1 MYQADLF
8 ESSVRRNAKFLASGA
23 FSSVYRMTNGKI
35 VKVGQNDGTR
45 NWLEFCMLHREAG
58 TLMPMMPEVYC
69 VTAVGAHNYMA
80 TMEEYRPWHEC
91 VGELACS
98 IAFIN
103 ARNAFSEYLGAL
115 TGYDWQAYEVFNDI
129 HRGNIMVCPRRGTVI
144 TDPSAFGYRT
154 NSHCI
159 ADFTLQ

>member
-8 ESSVRRNAKFLASGA
+8 ENSVRRNAAFLASGA

-69 VTAVGAHNYMA
+69 VTAVGEANYMA
-80 TMEEYRPWHEC
+80 TMEEYHPWE
-91 VGELACS
+91 GSYFETMGS
-98 IAFIN
+98 DAFIN
-103 ARNAFSEYLGAL
+103 IREEFSQYLEAL
-115 TGYDWQAYEVFNDI
+115 TGYERAPYEVFNDI
-129 HRGNIMVCPRRGTVI
+129 HSGNIMVCPRRGTII
-144 TDPSAFGYRT
+144 TDPSAFDYVT
-154 NSHCI
+154 HSVD
-159 ADFTLQ
+159 DFTLQ